1 MWFWVDADETLLWD
15 PELAD
20 GWPSCF
26 CPLNRL
32 PWPCGDLGGFPTWPW
47 FSVLDEAEPCLA
59 WVCGLGEWED
69 ELEPRW
75 EFEPP
80 SWLVTEIWG
89 SDRPGDWKR
98 MKSNLEQ
105 DNIKNLMELV
115 IYLVL
120 LKTNKTFLLFNLGC
134 TKVIDQDS
142 LMHLP

>member
-1 MWFWVDADETLLWD
+1 
-15 PELAD
+15 
-20 GWPSCF
+20 
-26 CPLNRL
+26 
-32 PWPCGDLGGFPTWPW
+32 
-47 FSVLDEAEPCLA
+47 
-59 WVCGLGEWED
+59 
-69 ELEPRW
+69 
-75 EFEPP
+75 
-80 SWLVTEIWG
+80 
-89 SDRPGDWKR
+89 